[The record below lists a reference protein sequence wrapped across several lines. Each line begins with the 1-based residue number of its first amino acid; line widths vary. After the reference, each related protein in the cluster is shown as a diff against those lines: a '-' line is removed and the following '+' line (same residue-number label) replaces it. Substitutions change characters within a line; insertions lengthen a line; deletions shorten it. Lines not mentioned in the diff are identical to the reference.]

1 MPAETTQ
8 RQQWLGVLARAE
20 LVAVTACLAG
30 APPLPAHTR
39 LRGPEI
45 GLVML
50 RGRAGGGGAAFNLGE
65 MTVARCSVRA
75 EGFVGHGYV
84 AGRDMTKAETMARL
98 DAALQD
104 PARFAALWE
113 VVIAPLAGQESGRRA
128 ALAARAAATKVDF
141 FTLATMRA

>member
-20 LVAVTACLAG
+20 SAALAACVAE
-30 APPLPAHTR
+30 APPLPAHTL
-39 LRGPEI
+39 LRGPEV

-75 EGFVGHGYV
+75 GGFLGHGYV
-84 AGRDMTKAETMARL
+84 AGRDHGVV
-98 DAALQD
+98 ALFGL
-104 PARFAALWE
+104 PE
-113 VVIAPLAGQESGRRA
+113 
-128 ALAARAAATKVDF
+128 
-141 FTLATMRA
+141 